1 MILKKK
7 LEKKD
12 NKKIKKSNFFKY
24 YFFITISILI
34 ISSYTFFTSDMWGY
48 YKLKLNPRLNAHG
61 ILNYT
66 KLPEIFFL
74 KIKGHLSKKKK
85 ILLEIN
91 FENISSL
98 ENERDKVIKET
109 KNKKQVVNITFEFRT
124 NCLDAII
131 STVLTPIISRR
142 FNLFLLG

>member
-34 ISSYTFFTSDMWGY
+34 ISSYTFFTSDMWNY
-48 YKLKLNPRLNAHG
+48 YKFKLNPRLNAHG

-98 ENERDKVIKET
+98 ENERDKIIKET
-109 KNKKQVVNITFEFRT
+109 KDKKRVENITFEF
-124 NCLDAII
+124 NEYNADII
-131 STVLTPIISRR
+131 VDNKKIL
-142 FNLFLLG
+142 